1 MKVKNYEYI
10 TDLNLLVKNEDEI
23 SSKGDNYYFP
33 VFDDFHTSWKK
44 LINEKKITF
53 KILCAMS
60 NIEHDEVDFRRP
72 IFKRKI
78 G

>member
-1 MKVKNYEYI
+1 MKVKNYKYI
-10 TDLNLLVKNEDEI
+10 TDLHSLVKVEDEI
-23 SSKGDNYYFP
+23 SSKGDNYYFSI
-33 VFDDFHTSWKK
+33 FDDSHTSWKK
-44 LINEKKITF
+44 LVNEEKITF

-60 NIEHDEVDFRRP
+60 NIEHNEVDFRRP